1 MGPVHRQ
8 ITRTISIKYQTI
20 CCRTLEILICCFI
33 LLPVLVFGAQTQ
45 RQHAWK
51 KCWQNCL
58 AEHVGRFL
66 CQPSLPAM
74 LAPALAKG
82 FCAHVAW
89 SVKHSMA
96 LSIYIYIYIYII
108 YSYLPV
114 QNGRSRATPPERQ
127 ASCFHFGN
135 HHSPRPR
142 RRSFVIGHSILRIG
156 GVCLHV
162 RNLLSTWDAA
172 AISSAWE
179 EFVSR

>member
-96 LSIYIYIYIYII
+96 LSIYIYILYTPISPYRMDEAEQHRQKGKPRVSISEII
-108 YSYLPV
+108 
-114 QNGRSRATPPERQ
+114 T
-127 ASCFHFGN
+127 
-135 HHSPRPR
+135 
-142 RRSFVIGHSILRIG
+142 
-156 GVCLHV
+156 LHV
-162 RNLLSTWDAA
+162 HVEDLLSSDIA
-172 AISSAWE
+172 SS
-179 EFVSR
+179 V